1 MAKVVSTRAA
11 GSGTGSRA
19 GFTIIELLVVVGIMM
34 LLTAVLLAGI
44 SHVKKTAAN
53 AKAQDL
59 VSNVATAFNQVL
71 QNDRNWSGRL
81 IRASQAGEPVVDSEA
96 CQTLIRHKVYSLS
109 YKKRSDG
116 TYELTG
122 VDRFGI
128 VDPWTA
134 QFLKSHPSAGIG
146 TKVPGGGT
154 VKDHILRFAIDDDYD
169 GICEVRIE
177 GASLRVRASVA
188 VWSCGQNGKFES
200 YSSVGR
206 VEGSDDLFSW
216 TPGQVVK

>member
-1 MAKVVSTRAA
+1 MTESVSRKAA
-11 GSGTGSRA
+11 GRRKGSSG
-19 GFTIIELLVVVGIMM
+19 GFTIIELLVVVGVMM
-34 LLTAVLLAGI
+34 LLSAVLLTGI

-81 IRASQAGEPVVDSEA
+81 IRAAGAVDPMVDSDA

-109 YKKRSDG
+109 YRQNGS

-128 VDPWTA
+128 VDPWAA

-146 TKVPGGGT
+146 TAVPGGGT
-154 VKDHILRFAIDDDYD
+154 VRDHILRFAIDDDYD
-169 GICEVRIE
+169 GICEVRIN
-177 GASLRVRASVA
+177 GRSLRVRASVA
-188 VWSCGQNGKFES
+188 VWGCGKNGKFES
-200 YSSVGR
+200 YSSIGR
-206 VEGSDDLFSW
+206 AEGSDDLFSW